1 MYSNGTVT
9 PEPGLASSWTEAA
22 NGTTWDFNLRQGV
35 NFSNGDPFNS
45 YQVWGQMYGLYY
57 LTGNAS
63 GWASG
68 YTVFNM
74 NDSNFGPA
82 TLALMNTS
90 KTALVDPSPQ
100 LLAIMSNSSWP
111 MYVSGPN
118 TFVFNLKA
126 PFLYFP
132 EVWVQFQGLI
142 FDTQYV
148 LNNGGFGTPAAYN
161 PNFNGAPIPGTGP
174 YTVTNV
180 VMNSQVSFTQNPN
193 YWAKNWTAA
202 QIAADPY
209 MDPGHVQNVVVSV
222 KSDDVTRYVDLTSE
236 AADIAPILAQDWSS
250 VVSKPNQFS
259 YFTMP
264 NSSANIIALALNTQR
279 YPTNITSFRQAIS
292 HAINYTAI
300 DDEALLGT
308 QGGGA
313 TPMMGPVYPAFKQLY
328 DLGNIPPYQYNV
340 TLAKQE
346 LTNSDVDLS
355 TLQPLQFRY
364 IQGCGVCAS
373 VSTIV
378 QSDLMAVGIPV
389 SIIIT
394 PPSQYAPPYI
404 GGGTTFPVMLN
415 QSQSIAQ
422 ITWFGTATFAPDEPT
437 PVDSLLTWIAND
449 TAGGNWAIYSTPA
462 AQTCVNDITDGAS
475 QSQLIADCTAMQA
488 QVAYDTPY
496 VWLGSVR
503 LFLASGSLVWNNQII
518 KSFLPDAVFSGQSA
532 TAIFNTVQFVNGQS

>member
-1 MYSNGTVT
+1 MYSNGTVI

-35 NFSNGDPFNS
+35 SFSNGDPFNS

-57 LTGNAS
+57 LTGNSS

-74 NDSNFGPA
+74 NTADFGPA

-90 KTALVDPSPQ
+90 KTALVNPDSQ
-100 LLAIMSNSSWP
+100 LLSIMSNSSWP
-111 MYVSGPN
+111 IYVSGPY
-118 TFVFNLKA
+118 TLIFNLKA

-132 EVWVQFQGLI
+132 LVWVQFQGLL

-161 PNFNGAPIPGTGP
+161 SAFNSDPIPGTGP

-180 VMNSQVSFTQNPN
+180 VMDSSVSFTQNPN

-202 QIAADPY
+202 QLATNPY
-209 MDPGHVQNVVVSV
+209 MDPGHVQNVVVTV
-222 KSDDVTRYVDLTSE
+222 KTDDVTRYVDLTSG
-236 AADIAPILAQDWSS
+236 AAQIAPILAQDWSS
-250 VVSKPNQFS
+250 VVSNPEFS

-279 YPTNITSFRQAIS
+279 YPTNITLVRLAIA
-292 HAINYTAI
+292 HAINYSAI
-300 DDEALLGT
+300 DSEALLGSE
-308 QGGGA
+308 GGGA

-328 DLGNIPPYQYNV
+328 DLGNVPPYQFNE

-346 LTNSDVDLS
+346 LSDSGIDLA

-364 IQGCGVCAS
+364 IEGCGVCAS

-378 QSDLMAVGIPV
+378 ESDLSNVGIPV
-389 SIIIT
+389 TIIDT
-394 PPSQYAPPYI
+394 PPSEYAAPYI
-404 GGGTTFPVMLN
+404 GGDTTFPVMLN
-415 QSQSIAQ
+415 QSQSISQ

-449 TAGGNWAIYSTPA
+449 TAGGNWAIYTSPS
-462 AQTCVNDITDGAS
+462 AQKCVDDITDGAS
-475 QSQLIADCTAMQA
+475 QSTLISDCTAMQA
-488 QVAYDTPY
+488 AVAAAAPY

-503 LFLASGSLVWNNQII
+503 LFLASGSIVWNNHIV

-532 TAIFNTVQFVNGQS
+532 TAIFNTVQFVNGQDG